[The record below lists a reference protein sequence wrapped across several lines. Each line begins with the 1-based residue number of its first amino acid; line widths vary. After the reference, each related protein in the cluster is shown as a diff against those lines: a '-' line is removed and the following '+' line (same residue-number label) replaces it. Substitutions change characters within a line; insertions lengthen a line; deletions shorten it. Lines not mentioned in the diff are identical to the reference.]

1 MPVKIKRGRGN
12 RGAKLGS
19 KFKKS
24 YTTAVCLKPEHYYML
39 REMADFYESHL
50 NQLAGAL
57 VIQEYCRLLSKKDP
71 EKAAQIKDTYENDE
85 KYAHHII
92 RLAD

>member
-1 MPVKIKRGRGN
+1 MSVTTKRGRGN

-19 KFKKS
+19 KFKKTH
-24 YTTAVCLKPEHYYML
+24 TTAVCLRPEHYYML

-50 NQLAGAL
+50 NQLAGSL
-57 VIQEYCRLLSKKDP
+57 VIQEYCRLLSKRDP
-71 EKAAQIKDTYENDE
+71 ERAAQIKDTYENDE
-85 KYAHHII
+85 KYSTHII